1 MPINLSA
8 LWVDILVS
16 LWWPPLGAF
25 VLSCLRTGTWAPVF
39 VRRCI
44 SVTLTVSHS
53 LWVFN
58 VYASHRFVGNQAPP
72 VVSEKFRIEF
82 FHYINLYKNYRI
94 NVILSNPE
102 KNVCF
107 FFLGNI
113 LPVALYTSPHCMYV
127 YKPQRFSFNSSDQML
142 CFRSSACRPVL
153 SRLQSDWD
161 FSVFLVLFFLF
172 FLFSG
177 LYCQPLNSSLD
188 LIQVSW
194 QLVRG
199 FWTLGNT
206 EELLLKWLN
215 LGAVIVLSFYFCQPT
230 I

>member
-1 MPINLSA
+1 MVLSYYPCPALVQPHHTPFVPDVFSSPCCFQDMPINLSA

-58 VYASHRFVGNQAPP
+58 VYASHRFVGNQPPP

-107 FFLGNI
+107 FFWVTSYL
-113 LPVALYTSPHCMYV
+113 LPYTPHLTVCMCISHNVSVSTHLTKCYV
-127 YKPQRFSFNSSDQML
+127 SGPVRVVP
-142 CFRSSACRPVL
+142 SSADCSL
-153 SRLQSDWD
+153 TETFQ
-161 FSVFLVLFFLF
+161 FSWFCFFIF
-172 FLFSG
+172 FHFQDSIAS
-177 LYCQPLNSSLD
+177 P
-188 LIQVSW
+188 
-194 QLVRG
+194 
-199 FWTLGNT
+199 
-206 EELLLKWLN
+206 
-215 LGAVIVLSFYFCQPT
+215 
-230 I
+230 

>member
-1 MPINLSA
+1 MTPPPPLSPPLFNQQTGIKNIKHLHVKGLSRQWRGSEQSGEAVVLSYYPCPALVQPHHTPFVPDVFSSPCCFQDMPINLSA

-107 FFLGNI
+107 F
-113 LPVALYTSPHCMYV
+113 
-127 YKPQRFSFNSSDQML
+127 
-142 CFRSSACRPVL
+142 
-153 SRLQSDWD
+153 
-161 FSVFLVLFFLF
+161 
-172 FLFSG
+172 SG
-177 LYCQPLNSSLD
+177 
-188 LIQVSW
+188 
-194 QLVRG
+194 
-199 FWTLGNT
+199 
-206 EELLLKWLN
+206 
-215 LGAVIVLSFYFCQPT
+215 
-230 I
+230 